1 MRWCPVSLSA
11 CLHRL
16 TGDGTIAPRPLKPSF
31 ICWYCVAALLLLP
44 VLDTLTSNAQAYGI
58 SSECMASATQNLVA
72 CLSDLGRL
80 EGCCSSTCAAAINVS
95 LPLLRIDSTRV
106 SNCWA
111 CAAARVPVRCHDM
124 LPVAPQSVP
133 EDCIAALTVGTCRMA
148 ADGLAVGPV
157 LTPVFSV
164 KRRCIDGVQDT
175 CESIM
180 VPPTTPSPIPSPVPS
195 PVPSPLP
202 VPSPM
207 PTPVPSGSQYP
218 AVVGDGCDIED
229 VPVPGFDPSTLLPI
243 IETLNENAAAY
254 DIPAECLASTQAQL
268 GACLSDLGL
277 EEGCCSTTCA
287 DAVNSIS
294 QECYGTLILGVC
306 RMAADGLPVDA
317 VLDPLFNV
325 ERRCVSGMLR
335 SCEAFLQMP
344 PVIPSPVPS
353 PVPMPPAPSQTPTTY
368 AYEELG
374 DLDMYGYDLGLKMC
388 RVTYFF
394 CMNQCSDREMC
405 EGFTFVSS
413 GPASGKTDVGGC
425 CYLKTMVRKRRS
437 RPCNSDGD
445 PITPGGNFCQRVH
458 STRAVM
464 LASRRCAEGFVVA
477 WFTTDSCPCLVAL
490 PQVDP
495 SMLSEF
501 TNGNMGATWLKVTA

>member
-1 MRWCPVSLSA
+1 MNMYAVTKALA
-11 CLHRL
+11 L
-16 TGDGTIAPRPLKPSF
+16 TALLALAGVAQGQEYPAIAGDGCSIQNVPIPGFNP
-31 ICWYCVAALLLLP
+31 LLLLP

-229 VPVPGFDPSTLLPI
+229 VPVPGFDR
-243 IETLNENAAAY
+243 EW
-254 DIPAECLASTQAQL
+254 
-268 GACLSDLGL
+268 
-277 EEGCCSTTCA
+277 
-287 DAVNSIS
+287 
-294 QECYGTLILGVC
+294 
-306 RMAADGLPVDA
+306 
-317 VLDPLFNV
+317 
-325 ERRCVSGMLR
+325 
-335 SCEAFLQMP
+335 
-344 PVIPSPVPS
+344 
-353 PVPMPPAPSQTPTTY
+353 
-368 AYEELG
+368 
-374 DLDMYGYDLGLKMC
+374 DLDVSLGG
-388 RVTYFF
+388 
-394 CMNQCSDREMC
+394 D
-405 EGFTFVSS
+405 SS
-413 GPASGKTDVGGC
+413 
-425 CYLKTMVRKRRS
+425 
-437 RPCNSDGD
+437 
-445 PITPGGNFCQRVH
+445 
-458 STRAVM
+458 
-464 LASRRCAEGFVVA
+464 
-477 WFTTDSCPCLVAL
+477 
-490 PQVDP
+490 
-495 SMLSEF
+495 
-501 TNGNMGATWLKVTA
+501 

>member
-80 EGCCSSTCAAAINVS
+80 EGCCSSTCAAAIN
-95 LPLLRIDSTRV
+95 
-106 SNCWA
+106 
-111 CAAARVPVRCHDM
+111 
-124 LPVAPQSVP
+124 SVP

-229 VPVPGFDPSTLLPI
+229 VPVPGFDR
-243 IETLNENAAAY
+243 EW
-254 DIPAECLASTQAQL
+254 
-268 GACLSDLGL
+268 
-277 EEGCCSTTCA
+277 
-287 DAVNSIS
+287 
-294 QECYGTLILGVC
+294 
-306 RMAADGLPVDA
+306 
-317 VLDPLFNV
+317 
-325 ERRCVSGMLR
+325 
-335 SCEAFLQMP
+335 
-344 PVIPSPVPS
+344 
-353 PVPMPPAPSQTPTTY
+353 
-368 AYEELG
+368 
-374 DLDMYGYDLGLKMC
+374 DLDVSLGG
-388 RVTYFF
+388 
-394 CMNQCSDREMC
+394 D
-405 EGFTFVSS
+405 SS
-413 GPASGKTDVGGC
+413 
-425 CYLKTMVRKRRS
+425 
-437 RPCNSDGD
+437 
-445 PITPGGNFCQRVH
+445 
-458 STRAVM
+458 
-464 LASRRCAEGFVVA
+464 
-477 WFTTDSCPCLVAL
+477 
-490 PQVDP
+490 
-495 SMLSEF
+495 
-501 TNGNMGATWLKVTA
+501 